1 MKERGPVLSA
11 ERGELV
17 DIQIQ
22 GDDGEIEEGLLEMK
36 GIAGEA
42 TGFDLR
48 YMTEEEWW
56 SEPWEVRAAEL
67 SVWVRENKLEPEEI
81 D

>member
-1 MKERGPVLSA
+1 MIDPCWFYPSPWQTRVRGDRLLSTGDIILLKERGPVLSA

-22 GDDGEIEEGLLEMK
+22 GDDGEMEEGFLEMK

-42 TGFDLR
+42 TGF
-48 YMTEEEWW
+48 
-56 SEPWEVRAAEL
+56 EVVE
-67 SVWVRENKLEPEEI
+67 
-81 D
+81 